1 MTGPDFGGLDG
12 LRVNHAGLDAAA
24 AKMYQTAKD
33 MNARLDRLETD
44 AAQYIATW
52 APDSDQRLSYDQAKT
67 AWDWA
72 MKELLDLLDG
82 VSKTTY
88 QSNADYIAADKRGA
102 GRF

>member
-12 LRVNHAGLDAAA
+12 LRVNHPKLEAAA
-24 AKMYQTAKD
+24 AEMYQRAKD
-33 MNARLDRLETD
+33 MNARLDQLESD
-44 AAQYIATW
+44 AQQYIQTW
-52 APDSDQRLSYDQAKT
+52 APDSAQRLSSDQAKL

-88 QSNADYIAADKRGA
+88 QSNADYIQADKRGA